1 MLDMK
6 RLAAPLLILLATLL
20 IFVGLWAGTH
30 VLYVREVNRST
41 ARMLHAVRSAY
52 PDVTDEEFLAVL
64 KSEDPAEDTLPARL
78 GYDADRPYERSIVR
92 MERTLL
98 LVFGI
103 VLLLEALAFLLLFHW
118 KDRRDRSRI
127 NDLITYT
134 DHISRGI
141 YDLRIQTNDESELSR
156 LTNALY
162 KITVVLKEAAAR
174 SEEEAKAL
182 SRSLADISHQIK
194 TPLTSIRIM
203 LDNITEDPDMPA
215 EVRNDFLD
223 SINTQIDSISRL
235 IVSLLKMARFDSGAA
250 SHEPA
255 PCAIG
260 PLLEDVIRQ
269 LGILLEASDI
279 RAEVTG
285 DLDAVIPLDRKWT
298 QEALSNIVKNGIEH
312 SPAGSALHI
321 NVEDDPFFLK
331 IEIRDEGEGMS
342 PEVQKHIFERFYKA
356 PGSRADSIGIGLA
369 FAKAIIERDHGSVTV
384 RSESGRGSVFTVRYI
399 K

>member
-1 MLDMK
+1 MK

-78 GYDADRPYERSIVR
+78 GYDADRPYERSIAR

-118 KDRRDRSRI
+118 KDRRDRRRI

-203 LDNITEDPDMPA
+203 LDKITEDPDMPA
-215 EVRNDFLD
+215 EVRNDFNENYWGT
-223 SINTQIDSISRL
+223 IEACVYID
-235 IVSLLKMARFDSGAA
+235 
-250 SHEPA
+250 
-255 PCAIG
+255 
-260 PLLEDVIRQ
+260 
-269 LGILLEASDI
+269 
-279 RAEVTG
+279 
-285 DLDAVIPLDRKWT
+285 KW
-298 QEALSNIVKNGIEH
+298 
-312 SPAGSALHI
+312 
-321 NVEDDPFFLK
+321 
-331 IEIRDEGEGMS
+331 
-342 PEVQKHIFERFYKA
+342 
-356 PGSRADSIGIGLA
+356 
-369 FAKAIIERDHGSVTV
+369 
-384 RSESGRGSVFTVRYI
+384 
-399 K
+399 